1 MSDNHT
7 ISDKGERGEGETV
20 NCIRAEP
27 AMRGSEEM
35 KEGKLTKHSHLMIS
49 RLFSSFVLMPL
60 EESLLGGRELQG
72 RYRLLK
78 ALGGLSGG
86 WMDLLGLRWRA

>member
-20 NCIRAEP
+20 NCIWAEP

-35 KEGKLTKHSHLMIS
+35 KAGKLTRHSHLMIS

-60 EESLLGGRELQG
+60 EESLLEGRELQG
-72 RYRLLK
+72 RYRHLRTF
-78 ALGGLSGG
+78 GGLSGG
-86 WMDLLGLRWRA
+86 WMDLLGLR